1 MLYAKGTMHPPCYIS
16 IVTYIGVFYY
26 ITIGGAYIIN
36 ESRRV
41 ARYCFECAER
51 DIFVEANERKKGRR
65 DKVLEPFRI
74 QSRKQEVLQKG
85 PAPSIFRKLVV
96 TS

>member
-1 MLYAKGTMHPPCYIS
+1 MHL
-16 IVTYIGVFYY
+16 
-26 ITIGGAYIIN
+26 IN

-51 DIFVEANERKKGRR
+51 DIFVEANERKKGVQ
-65 DKVLEPFRI
+65 VLEPLRI

>member
-41 ARYCFECAER
+41 ARLDVQSVTFSWKRMKER
-51 DIFVEANERKKGRR
+51 RG
-65 DKVLEPFRI
+65 
-74 QSRKQEVLQKG
+74 G
-85 PAPSIFRKLVV
+85 V
-96 TS
+96 TKS

>member
-1 MLYAKGTMHPPCYIS
+1 M
-16 IVTYIGVFYY
+16 TYIGVFYY

-51 DIFVEANERKKGRR
+51 DIFVEANEIKKGRR

>member
-1 MLYAKGTMHPPCYIS
+1 MNT
-16 IVTYIGVFYY
+16 GVH
-26 ITIGGAYIIN
+26 IIN
-36 ESRRV
+36 ESRGV

-51 DIFVEANERKKGRR
+51 DIFAEANERKKGRR
-65 DKVLEPFRI
+65 DKSLGI
-74 QSRKQEVLQKG
+74 QSRKQEALQKG

>member
-1 MLYAKGTMHPPCYIS
+1 MH
-16 IVTYIGVFYY
+16 
-26 ITIGGAYIIN
+26 IIN

-65 DKVLEPFRI
+65 DPLRI

-85 PAPSIFRKLVV
+85 PAPSIFRKLG
-96 TS
+96 SN